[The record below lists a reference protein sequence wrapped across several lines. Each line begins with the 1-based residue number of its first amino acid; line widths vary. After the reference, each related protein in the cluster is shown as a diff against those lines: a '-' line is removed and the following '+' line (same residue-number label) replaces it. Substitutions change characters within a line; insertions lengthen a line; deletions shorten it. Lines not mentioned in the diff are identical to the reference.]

1 MKLIFISL
9 FVIFYFLIKEFLIK
23 RFTYSNPFSN
33 YENFE
38 NLSNTI
44 FINNKSKYNNY
55 KIKKQTLFDD
65 TFTPILLT
73 DYRYSE
79 VFKLGYE
86 LKKLCPLTIR
96 TSEGMYSNLSELVKE
111 DNSYQ
116 MAFCTEN
123 DYYKAINDKVIKK
136 EDVNFVCSFYR
147 LEFIL
152 ILNAKFRIQN
162 YNELLML
169 ISKKSKENKN
179 DYLKIGLLDVN
190 HSSHHDGIELLK
202 LLKITKDTK
211 GITIIDNF
219 KSMRDLIEAFDNNEL
234 DMVYLTTT
242 SKNPYLINFLKT
254 NFINIIGTDGINNNL
269 IKIKFPNVFRDI
281 INISKYNRIL
291 EDTADLL
298 SFSSSRDLGKK
309 TKINTYSTRLFLV
322 AKKTLPEEYVLKLL
336 RNIYGSLTKLKKSM
350 NDYFLNERNN
360 TLNKSFDPHEMFFI
374 KKNLQY
380 HKGAKKFYEEI
391 NFINYSNLERPFDEN
406 IRSKLLTEIVS
417 SNELQSIKKYDV

>member
-1 MKLIFISL
+1 MKLIYISL
-9 FVIFYFLIKEFLIK
+9 FVIFYFLIKEFFIR

-44 FINNKSKYNNY
+44 FINNKSKYDNY
-55 KIKKQTLFDD
+55 QIKKQTKFGD
-65 TFTPILLT
+65 TFIPILLT
-73 DYRYSE
+73 DYKYSE

-86 LKKLCPLTIR
+86 LKKLFPLKIR

-111 DNSYQ
+111 NNSYQ

-152 ILNAKFRIQN
+152 ILNDNIRINN
-162 YNELLML
+162 YKEL
-169 ISKKSKENKN
+169 ISLIIRSGKDTSK
-179 DYLKIGLLDVN
+179 YLKIGLLDEN

-211 GITIIDNF
+211 GITIMDDYR
-219 KSMRDLIEAFDNNEL
+219 SMRDLIDDFDNNEL
-234 DMVYLTTT
+234 DMIYLTTT
-242 SKNPYLINFLKT
+242 SKNPYLINYLKT
-254 NFINIIGTDGINNNL
+254 NFINIIGTDGINDHL
-269 IKIKFPNVFRDI
+269 IKIKFPNVFKET
-281 INISKYNRIL
+281 INISKYNRIV
-291 EDTADLL
+291 EDTNDTGY
-298 SFSSSRDLGKK
+298 FSSRNMGKK

-322 AKKTLPEEYVLKLL
+322 AKKTLPEEYVLKLI
-336 RNIYGSLTKLKKSM
+336 RNIYGSLIKLKKNM
-350 NDYFLNERNN
+350 NDYFLNNRNN
-360 TLNKSFDPHEMFFI
+360 TLNKSFDPYEMFFI
-374 KKNLQY
+374 KKNLNY

-391 NFINYSNLERPFDEN
+391 NFINYTDQERPFDKN
-406 IRSKLLTEIVS
+406 IYSKLLTDIVS
-417 SNELQSIKKYDV
+417 SNELMSIKKYDD